1 MSQIANMSECLSN
14 FFDGLPF
21 ETPPLMATY
30 LSSTSRVASTFSPTL
45 LLPVR
50 SLSGATTTAVPL
62 LVVFVLTI
70 LLVRSSLSSAR
81 KSGLREIPGPWYATF
96 TSLHLRYMFARG
108 TIWRYVENNH
118 HKYGDVVR
126 LGPRQ
131 IWVSGPAAMK
141 EILSTVDLPKV
152 TMYAEIS
159 RDRNSPGL
167 FGEM

>member
-1 MSQIANMSECLSN
+1 MSIMSEPLLKLS
-14 FFDGLPF
+14 DGWLF
-21 ETPPLMATY
+21 EAPLTTDMS
-30 LSSTSRVASTFSPTL
+30 LTSRFGIASTLSPNSLAGRPSSEAMTMAVKL
-45 LLPVR
+45 L
-50 SLSGATTTAVPL
+50 A
-62 LVVFVLTI
+62 VFVLTT
-70 LLVRSSLSSAR
+70 LVVRGFLSSAR
-81 KSGLREIPGPWYATF
+81 KSGLRDIPGPWYAPF

-118 HKYGDVVR
+118 AKHGDVIR

>member
-1 MSQIANMSECLSN
+1 MSEMAVMSESFSK
-14 FFDGLPF
+14 FFDGWPY
-21 ETPPLMATY
+21 ETPMATY
-30 LSSTSRVASTFSPTL
+30 LSSTSRFRVASTFSPTL
-45 LLPVR
+45 LPVR
-50 SLSGATTTAVPL
+50 PLYGAITVAVQL
-62 LVVFVLTI
+62 LVVFVLST
-70 LLVRSSLSSAR
+70 LLVRGLLSSAR
-81 KSGLREIPGPWYATF
+81 KSGLRDIPGPWYAAF

-108 TIWRYVENNH
+108 TIWRYVENKH
-118 HKYGDVVR
+118 SKYGDVVR

>member
-1 MSQIANMSECLSN
+1 MSKTSIMSESLSK
-14 FFDGLPF
+14 FSDGWLY
-21 ETPPLMATY
+21 ETPLAAY
-30 LSSTSRVASTFSPTL
+30 LSSTSRFGIASTFSPGL
-45 LLPVR
+45 
-50 SLSGATTTAVPL
+50 LSGRLLSGTTIMAVQL
-62 LVVFVLTI
+62 LVVLVLLT
-70 LLVRSSLSSAR
+70 LLVRELLSSAR
-81 KSGLREIPGPWYATF
+81 KSGLHDIPGPWYAPF

-108 TIWRYVENNH
+108 TIWRFVENKH
-118 HKYGDVVR
+118 AKYGDVVR

>member
-1 MSQIANMSECLSN
+1 MMSESLSKY
-14 FFDGLPF
+14 FDVWPF
-21 ETPPLMATY
+21 EAPMATY
-30 LSSTSRVASTFSPTL
+30 PSSTSGVASTFSPTL
-45 LLPVR
+45 LPVR
-50 SLSGATTTAVPL
+50 SLSGAMNMAVPL
-62 LVVFVLTI
+62 LVVFVLSA
-70 LLVRSSLSSAR
+70 LLVRGMLSSAR
-81 KSGLREIPGPWYATF
+81 KSGLRDIPGPWYAPY
-96 TSLHLRYMFARG
+96 TSLHLRYMFAQG
-108 TIWRYVENNH
+108 TIWRYVENKH
-118 HKYGDVVR
+118 SKYGDVVR